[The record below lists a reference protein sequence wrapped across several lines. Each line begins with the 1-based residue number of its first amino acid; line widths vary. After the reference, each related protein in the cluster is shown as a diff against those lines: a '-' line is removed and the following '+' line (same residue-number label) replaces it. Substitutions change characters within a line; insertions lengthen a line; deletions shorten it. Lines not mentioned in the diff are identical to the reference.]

1 MGIAFTTDYNLV
13 LSRLVFVAKNAKN
26 PNAGRLWVDYLLS
39 KRGQTITAEQAELY
53 SVRTDITGKDSGVAF
68 AKELGSAVKPI
79 AVNDELLVGLDQTKR
94 LEFLKRWQ
102 TALARK

>member
-1 MGIAFTTDYNLV
+1 M
-13 LSRLVFVAKNAKN
+13 
-26 PNAGRLWVDYLLS
+26 
-39 KRGQTITAEQAELY
+39 
-53 SVRTDITGKDSGVAF
+53 RTDISGKDSGVAF

-79 AVNDELLVGLDQTKR
+79 AVSDELLVGLDQTKR

>member
-1 MGIAFTTDYNLV
+1 
-13 LSRLVFVAKNAKN
+13 
-26 PNAGRLWVDYLLS
+26 
-39 KRGQTITAEQAELY
+39 
-53 SVRTDITGKDSGVAF
+53 
-68 AKELGSAVKPI
+68 VKPI

>member
-1 MGIAFTTDYNLV
+1 MSPA
-13 LSRLVFVAKNAKN
+13 
-26 PNAGRLWVDYLLS
+26 LWLI
-39 KRGQTITAEQAELY
+39 GTAQAELY
-53 SVRTDITGKDSGVAF
+53 SVRTDITGKASGVSF

-79 AVNDELLVGLDQTKR
+79 AVNEELLAGLDQTKR